1 MAAGRETGSL
11 AGPGYRTVAP
21 TVGLIPSVA
30 GSTPPPGGGKSPIG
44 VSSSETLVKRFHS
57 SCSNSVSAKA
67 SRAIK
72 STKRDLHHKKIM
84 FILEK

>member
-30 GSTPPPGGGKSPIG
+30 GSTPPPWRRKITDRRLLQRDTGKTFS
-44 VSSSETLVKRFHS
+44 
-57 SCSNSVSAKA
+57 
-67 SRAIK
+67 
-72 STKRDLHHKKIM
+72 
-84 FILEK
+84 FILFE